1 MADLTTPRDGNALSI
16 RSAAT
21 NVEVLAI
28 TRPAAEVQRSAG
40 FAHHIL
46 IVTIF
51 ALTIIR
57 TGPTPSVPHVEDII
71 LLGLT
76 ISVRCFD
83 NIFGSCKPVRG
94 EVQVG

>member
-28 TRPAAEVQRSAG
+28 TRPAVEVQRSAD

-51 ALTIIR
+51 ALMIIR
-57 TGPTPSVPHVEDII
+57 TSPTLSVLHVEDIT
-71 LLGLT
+71 LLRLM
-76 ISVRCFD
+76 ISIQCFD
-83 NIFGSCKPVRG
+83 NIFRSCKPVRG
-94 EVQVG
+94 EV